1 MEASDDESNDSFFE
15 TTKALKKKSSK
26 ENMTKNV
33 KKASIFDDDDDF
45 MADLG
50 FNPKQPKETKK
61 SGFLD
66 DLLATASAAPASK
79 TISRQSTETTDYS
92 VPQTRPKTSSGR
104 PPSAGKQSSEK
115 TVNDPLDL
123 FSIKPKKKEQSPVPP
138 PVPQAKPKPLSGP
151 ADWLGLTTSTKE
163 EDIDVKETK
172 AVAAPSKIEYSDSI
186 EKTRA
191 ATPVKFMDV
200 VNDPKIEPHPAVQLA
215 STNLQIVNAIHTAQ
229 QQESQLA
236 VAEQLKNQEQT
247 LMDLNKRQ
255 QELLMKQEVQF
266 NDLVQ
271 KQVTRQMQLENSIKA
286 QQERISAHIQL
297 LMTQP
302 AISYPISE
310 KVESMSKNKEPVQ
323 EEDLSQE
330 EQITLTAEV
339 KKLELEKLRLED
351 ALSNA
356 SALHE
361 KEIQIIETA
370 YK

>member
-33 KKASIFDDDDDF
+33 KKSSIFDEDDDF

-66 DLLATASAAPASK
+66 DLLATAAPPAKNESK

-104 PPSAGKQSSEK
+104 PPSAGKVPSEK
-115 TVNDPLDL
+115 SFAAVVNDPLDL
-123 FSIKPKKKEQSPVPP
+123 FSTKSKKKEISSPVP
-138 PVPQAKPKPLSGP
+138 QGKPKPISGP
-151 ADWLGLTTSTKE
+151 ADWLGLTTTTKE
-163 EDIDVKETK
+163 EEAPTVIMQDIYE
-172 AVAAPSKIEYSDSI
+172 PP
-186 EKTRA
+186 RA
-191 ATPVKFMDV
+191 STPVKFTEV
-200 VNDPKIEPHPAVQLA
+200 VSVSEPKPIMESQSHPVVQLA
-215 STNLQIVNAIHTAQ
+215 SSNMQMANALHTAQ

-236 VAEQLKNQEQT
+236 IAEQLKSQEHT
-247 LMDLNKRQ
+247 LMELNQRQ
-255 QELLMKQEVQF
+255 QILLQQQENQF
-266 NDLVQ
+266 NELVQ
-271 KQVTRQMQLENSIKA
+271 KQVTRQMQLENNIKA

-302 AISYPISE
+302 AVSYSAPPKE
-310 KVESMSKNKEPVQ
+310 GVVVNKENV

-330 EQITLTAEV
+330 EQITLAAEV
-339 KKLELEKLRLED
+339 KKLELDKLRLED
-351 ALSNA
+351 TLSNTTA
-356 SALHE
+356 FHE
-361 KEIQIIETA
+361 KEIQFIEGA